1 MSDAAAPEEGASTSK
16 AADSQSKPPRQFKF
30 PAHQDHTLSLAKM
43 CKESKQFADCVIQSD
58 SGFKH
63 RAHRLVLGAASG
75 FLKTIFE
82 QVPPSLPEA
91 TVLVPGVKESTVKA
105 LLDFLYTGE
114 MSVEREDTADLQLLT
129 ETLQINPNLI
139 TVDEV
144 EEGDHEKE
152 EEEDK
157 AKNRGPRTD
166 DASPESDVKAASDP
180 DVKAAGV
187 KRKVEDDSG
196 HSRKE
201 GDEIDLKRAKR
212 SPEASP

>member
-1 MSDAAAPEEGASTSK
+1 MMSGTASLEEGASTSK
-16 AADSQSKPPRQFKF
+16 AGQLDSSKSKAPRHFKF
-30 PAHQDHTLSLAKM
+30 PSHDDHTLSLAKM

-75 FLKTIFE
+75 FLKMIFE

-129 ETLQINPNLI
+129 ETLQINSNLI
-139 TVDEV
+139 DVVEDGSDDV
-144 EEGDHEKE
+144 EEDG
-152 EEEDK
+152 
-157 AKNRGPRTD
+157 KNVEVRVTTRMRRRTQII
-166 DASPESDVKAASDP
+166 ENT
-180 DVKAAGV
+180 
-187 KRKVEDDSG
+187 RL
-196 HSRKE
+196 RMQNQM
-201 GDEIDLKRAKR
+201 
-212 SPEASP
+212 